1 MGRNEKNEAQKKNL
15 CALFLCFGI
24 LKEKAR

>member
-1 MGRNEKNEAQKKNL
+1 MGRNEKNKAQKKSL